1 MNVTC
6 KNIILPT
13 ASPPRNENSTMIS
26 WKRVGV
32 AVALS
37 PTAEG
42 LLTQAAHIARIFQ
55 AELFI
60 IHVGQASDETRLA
73 VENLAATLLERD
85 LAYQICWET
94 GDPVSKILAICERE
108 HIDLLIAGA
117 LKKENIFRYYLGT
130 VARKI
135 MRKANCSVWMITN
148 PGEGRVHYNNIVL
161 NAEDS
166 PYIRQ
171 ALEVACWIGR
181 KEKSKWLHVVREL
194 KMMGLALASSDQCTE
209 EEYNDIQQNLLHDEM
224 SEVEKMLAAVPHEN
238 LKVNVKVLSG
248 KSGFEL
254 ARFAERK
261 SADLLV
267 VGAPGRRFS
276 LFDRV
281 FPHDL
286 EYIFADLPAHL
297 LIVHSRKE
305 AMNG

>member
-1 MNVTC
+1 
-6 KNIILPT
+6 
-13 ASPPRNENSTMIS
+13 MIS

-42 LLTQAAHIARIFQ
+42 LLQQAAHVARIFQ

-73 VENLAATLLERD
+73 VENLAATLLERNIP
-85 LAYQICWET
+85 YQICWET

-108 HIDLLIAGA
+108 HIDLLVAGA

-135 MRKANCSVWMITN
+135 MRKANCSVLMVTN
-148 PGEGRVHYNNIVL
+148 PGELVSYSHLVL

-166 PYIRQ
+166 PYIRH

-224 SEVEKMLAAVPHEN
+224 SEVEKMLSSVPHEG

-261 SADLLV
+261 SADLLI
-267 VGAPGRRFS
+267 VGAPERRFS

>member
-1 MNVTC
+1 
-6 KNIILPT
+6 
-13 ASPPRNENSTMIS
+13 MIS

-42 LLTQAAHIARIFQ
+42 LLQQAAYVARIFQ

-60 IHVGQASDETRLA
+60 IHVGQASNETRLA
-73 VENLAATLLERD
+73 VENLAATLLECNIP
-85 LAYQICWET
+85 YQICWET

-108 HIDLLIAGA
+108 HIDLLVAGA

-135 MRKANCSVWMITN
+135 MRKANCSVLMVTN
-148 PGEGRVHYNNIVL
+148 PGELVSYSHLVL

-166 PYIRQ
+166 PYIRH

-224 SEVEKMLAAVPHEN
+224 SEVEKMLSSVPHEG

-261 SADLLV
+261 SADLLI
-267 VGAPGRRFS
+267 VGAPERRFS

>member
-1 MNVTC
+1 
-6 KNIILPT
+6 
-13 ASPPRNENSTMIS
+13 MIS

-42 LLTQAAHIARIFQ
+42 LLQQAAYVARIFQ

-60 IHVGQASDETRLA
+60 IHVGQASNETRLA
-73 VENLAATLLERD
+73 VENLAATLLERNIP
-85 LAYQICWET
+85 YQICWET

-108 HIDLLIAGA
+108 HIDLLVAGA

-135 MRKANCSVWMITN
+135 MRKANCSVLMVTN
-148 PGEGRVHYNNIVL
+148 PGELVSYSHLVL

-166 PYIRQ
+166 PYIRH

-209 EEYNDIQQNLLHDEM
+209 EEYNDIQQNLLYDEM
-224 SEVEKMLAAVPHEN
+224 SEVEKMLATVPHEG

-261 SADLLV
+261 SADLLIV
-267 VGAPGRRFS
+267 AAPERRFS

-305 AMNG
+305 AQNG

>member
-1 MNVTC
+1 
-6 KNIILPT
+6 
-13 ASPPRNENSTMIS
+13 MIS

-42 LLTQAAHIARIFQ
+42 LLQQAAYVARIFQ

-60 IHVGQASDETRLA
+60 IHVGQASNETRLA
-73 VENLAATLLERD
+73 VENLAATLLERNIP
-85 LAYQICWET
+85 YQICWET

-108 HIDLLIAGA
+108 HIDLLVAGA

-135 MRKANCSVWMITN
+135 MRKANCSVLMVTN
-148 PGEGRVHYNNIVL
+148 PGELVSYSHLVL

-166 PYIRQ
+166 PYIRH

-224 SEVEKMLAAVPHEN
+224 SEVEKMLSSVPHEG

-261 SADLLV
+261 SADLLI
-267 VGAPGRRFS
+267 VGAPERRFS

>member
-1 MNVTC
+1 
-6 KNIILPT
+6 
-13 ASPPRNENSTMIS
+13 MIS

-42 LLTQAAHIARIFQ
+42 LLQQAAHVARIFQ

-60 IHVGQASDETRLA
+60 IHVGQASNETRLA
-73 VENLAATLLERD
+73 VENLAATLLERNIP
-85 LAYQICWET
+85 YQICWET

-108 HIDLLIAGA
+108 HIDLLVAGA

-135 MRKANCSVWMITN
+135 MRKANCSVLMVTN
-148 PGEGRVHYNNIVL
+148 PGELVYYSHLVL

-166 PYIRQ
+166 PYIRH

-224 SEVEKMLAAVPHEN
+224 SEVEKMLSSVPHEG

-261 SADLLV
+261 SADLLI
-267 VGAPGRRFS
+267 VGAPERRFS

>member
-1 MNVTC
+1 
-6 KNIILPT
+6 
-13 ASPPRNENSTMIS
+13 MIS

-42 LLTQAAHIARIFQ
+42 LLRQAAHVARIFQ

-60 IHVGQASDETRLA
+60 IHVGQASNETRLA
-73 VENLAATLLERD
+73 VENLAATLLERNIP
-85 LAYQICWET
+85 YQICWET

-108 HIDLLIAGA
+108 HIDLLVAGA

-135 MRKANCSVWMITN
+135 MRKANCSVLMVTN
-148 PGEGRVHYNNIVL
+148 PGELVSYSHLVL

-166 PYIRQ
+166 PYIRH

-224 SEVEKMLAAVPHEN
+224 SEVEKMLSSVPHEG

-261 SADLLV
+261 SADLLI
-267 VGAPGRRFS
+267 VGAPERRFS

>member
-1 MNVTC
+1 
-6 KNIILPT
+6 
-13 ASPPRNENSTMIS
+13 MIS

-42 LLTQAAHIARIFQ
+42 LLQQAAYVARIFQ

-60 IHVGQASDETRLA
+60 IHVGQASNETRLA
-73 VENLAATLLERD
+73 VENLAATLLERNIP
-85 LAYQICWET
+85 YQICWET

-135 MRKANCSVWMITN
+135 MRKANCSVLMVTN
-148 PGEGRVHYNNIVL
+148 PGELVSYSHLVL

-166 PYIRQ
+166 PYIRH

-224 SEVEKMLAAVPHEN
+224 SEVEKMLSSVPHEG

-261 SADLLV
+261 SADLLI
-267 VGAPGRRFS
+267 VGAPERRFS

>member
-1 MNVTC
+1 MMT
-6 KNIILPT
+6 
-13 ASPPRNENSTMIS
+13 
-26 WKRVGV
+26 WKRIGV
-32 AVALS
+32 ALALS
-37 PTAEG
+37 PTAGG
-42 LLTQAAHIARIFQ
+42 LLRQAAHVARLFQ

-60 IHVGQASDETRLA
+60 IHVGNVTPEARLA
-73 VENLAATLLERD
+73 IENLAATTIVDNEP
-85 LAYQICWET
+85 AYQFCWET
-94 GDPVSKILAICERE
+94 GDPVSKVLAVCNKY
-108 HIDLLIAGA
+108 HIDLLVAGA

-135 MRKANCSVWMITN
+135 MRKANCSVLMVTN
-148 PGEGRVHYNNIVL
+148 PGERVSYQHLVF

-166 PYIRQ
+166 PYSRQ
-171 ALEVACWIGR
+171 ALEAACWIGR
-181 KEKSKWLHVVREL
+181 KERSKWLHVVREL

-209 EEYNDIQQNLLHDEM
+209 EEYHDIQQNLLYDEM
-224 SEVEKMLAAVPHEN
+224 SEVEKMLATVPHEG

-261 SADLLV
+261 SADLLIV
-267 VGAPGRRFS
+267 AAPERRFS

-305 AMNG
+305 AQNG

>member
-1 MNVTC
+1 
-6 KNIILPT
+6 
-13 ASPPRNENSTMIS
+13 MIS

-42 LLTQAAHIARIFQ
+42 LLQQAAYVARIFQ

-60 IHVGQASDETRLA
+60 IHVGQASNETRLA
-73 VENLAATLLERD
+73 VENLAATLLERNIP
-85 LAYQICWET
+85 YQICWET

-108 HIDLLIAGA
+108 HIDLLVAGA

-135 MRKANCSVWMITN
+135 MRKANCSVLMVTN
-148 PGEGRVHYNNIVL
+148 PGELVSYSHLVL

-166 PYIRQ
+166 PYIRH

-224 SEVEKMLAAVPHEN
+224 NEVEKMLSSVSHEG

-261 SADLLV
+261 SADLLI
-267 VGAPGRRFS
+267 VGAPERRFS